1 MKKQLVIGIDVG
13 GTNTEIGVVNA
24 NGQILCHST
33 ISTVISDNF
42 DEYINYLAKEV
53 NACIDKI
60 GEKSDFL
67 GIGVGAPNANYYT
80 GTIDY
85 APNLLWKGILPFSE
99 KLSKACQ
106 LKVVLTNDANAAAIG
121 EGVYGGAKFMKHYA
135 VITLGTGLGSGIVCD
150 GKLLYG
156 HDGFAGEF
164 GHIVVNNKSH
174 RLCGCGRHGCLETY
188 ASATGIVKTMKSLL
202 QKSEQHSLLRE
213 IPSDKL
219 TSLDIHKAAHKND
232 ELALKA
238 FDITADVL
246 AISLANLTAVLSP
259 EAIFLSG
266 GLAKAGNILF
276 DPLQT
281 YYDKYI
287 LPLFKGKTLILPSQ
301 LPNGN
306 TGLMGAAALALSEI
320 KELQLENK

>member
-1 MKKQLVIGIDVG
+1 MKKNLVIGIDVG
-13 GTNTEIGVVNA
+13 GTNTEIGVVNT
-24 NGQILCHST
+24 NGQILCHT
-33 ISTVISDNF
+33 NMPTNISTDF
-42 DEYINYLAKEV
+42 DEYINHLANEI
-53 NACIDKI
+53 NACIAKV

-80 GTIDY
+80 GTIDH

-99 KLSKACQ
+99 KLKHATG
-106 LKVVLTNDANAAAIG
+106 LKTVLTNDANAAAIG
-121 EGVYGGAKFMKHYA
+121 EGIYGGAKFMKHYA

-164 GHIVVNNKSH
+164 GHVVINSKSR
-174 RLCGCGRHGCLETY
+174 RLCGCGRYGCLETY
-188 ASATGIVKTMKSLL
+188 ASATGIVKTMTSLL
-202 QKSEQHSLLRE
+202 QKSEKDSLLRN
-213 IPSDKL
+213 IPSQNL
-219 TSLDIHKAAHKND
+219 TSLDIHKAAHKGD

-246 AISLANLTAVLSP
+246 AISLVNLTAVLSP

-281 YYDKYI
+281 YYDKYV
-287 LPLFKGKTLILPSQ
+287 LPLFKGKTQILPSQ

-320 KELQLENK
+320 KEIQHENK